1 MPGWAF
7 LDVTVSCGVP
17 FRHQF
22 GSETS
27 KNNKQRMLTA
37 PPLLYRRE
45 EDHGTPSFRIK
56 SAVSYSGTPTSSVSL
71 KMDTDNGTEVIA
83 GESGSIS
90 PLPTPTSTQT
100 AVPGLS
106 SSQAQF
112 VSGNDSSHHS
122 NKTAAIVGGI
132 LSGIAFIALSVTL
145 LLWHQRIKRRRRT
158 RKAASIILAN
168 RAVPLQEKASRSRGD
183 ELSPDAV
190 IRDAI

>member
-1 MPGWAF
+1 MSACDACQDALWFSWKTWSFNCSSVDPPTTFSNIIPNGTRVPGWAF
-7 LDVTVSCGVP
+7 LDVTKGG
-17 FRHQF
+17 
-22 GSETS
+22 GSW
-27 KNNKQRMLTA
+27 NPIL
-37 PPLLYRRE
+37 
-45 EDHGTPSFRIK
+45 
-56 SAVSYSGTPTSSVSL
+56 SYQVG
-71 KMDTDNGTEVIA
+71 DNGTEVIA

-112 VSGNDSSHHS
+112 VSSNDSSHHS

-145 LLWHQRIKRRRRT
+145 LLWHQRVKRRRRT

-168 RAVPLQEKASRSRGD
+168 RAVPLQEKASRRSRGD
-183 ELSPDAV
+183 ELPPDAV
-190 IRDAI
+190 IRHAI